1 MKKTYKTLRAFIREQ
16 IHHRNSYTIDDMPN
30 TFDETEG
37 YDIELVA
44 DVNQGYS
51 LIVNYEGK
59 PIAPSSSYK
68 DYDEAYHQARMI
80 IDRHR
85 VQVMDAP

>member
-1 MKKTYKTLRAFIREQ
+1 
-16 IHHRNSYTIDDMPN
+16 MPN